1 MSDNWGSADDTVFD
15 DSDEIKPNWLWLRI
29 GYLLTVLMLVVSI
42 FFRASGELAWLLYMG
57 FWALSMATYLVPF
70 ALFAMKDF
78 DVRAKNPAEEI
89 SGDGN
94 LRLFR
99 TSLLIFGFIVSMI
112 FVYLAAEEI
121 SRNLNA
127 VT

>member
-1 MSDNWGSADDTVFD
+1 
-15 DSDEIKPNWLWLRI
+15 
-29 GYLLTVLMLVVSI
+29 
-42 FFRASGELAWLLYMG
+42 MG
-57 FWALSMATYLVPF
+57 FWALSMVTYLVPF

-78 DVRAKNPAEEI
+78 DVRAKHPTEEI
-89 SGDGN
+89 TGDGN

-99 TSLLIFGFIVSMI
+99 TSLLILGFAVSMI

-127 VT
+127 IT